1 MIRILLLTFFCFS
14 AYALEDFTG
23 KKYEVVTI
31 DDRTVSA
38 ECAKTDCLAKT
49 VKIEH
54 GDTLDGED
62 PAAVS
67 CIEVLKGAPLQLHDG
82 NYNEESFCVLSD
94 GSMIDFGSIRAD
106 LII

>member
-1 MIRILLLTFFCFS
+1 MFKIILLTLVSFNV
-14 AYALEDFTG
+14 YALEDYTG

-31 DDRTVSA
+31 GDRTVSA
-38 ECAKTDCLAKT
+38 ECEKSDCLAKT
-49 VKIEH
+49 VKIGH